1 MADITLFAAPGS
13 CSRVTTIVLEEIGV
27 PFTYE
32 LVRFM
37 KGFHKSPAYKAVN
50 PKGKV
55 PALVVDGEPLTENV
69 AIISY
74 LAATYPQAG
83 ILPAG
88 ASPMASARALADLCF
103 CSSTLHPLVT
113 RYFMSVKIGGE
124 DGAAAVKAVA
134 AEAIVENAALIEER
148 LSKGDWWLGAEWSAV
163 DAYLFW
169 VFGRFNGSGYD
180 LSPYPAWQ
188 AHAARMEARPAVQ
201 RALARDAAAQAL
213 LAAERAQMAPAGAPK
228 AA

>member
-55 PALVVDGEPLTENV
+55 PALVIDGEALTENV
-69 AIISY
+69 AILSW
-74 LAATYPQAG
+74 LAATYPQAQL
-83 ILPAG
+83 LPA
-88 ASPMASARALADLCF
+88 ASDPLQAARTLADLCY

-113 RYFMSVKIGGE
+113 RYCMPGKIGGE
-124 DGAAAVKAVA
+124 EGAATVKAVGT
-134 AEAIVENAALIEER
+134 EAMKENAALIDQR
-148 LSKGDWWLGAEWSAV
+148 LSGCDWWYGDAWSAL
-163 DAYLFW
+163 DAYLYW
-169 VFGRFNGSGYD
+169 VFGRLNGAGYD
-180 LSPYPAWQ
+180 FAPYPNWQ
-188 AHAARMEARPAVQ
+188 AHAARMQGRPAVQ
-201 RALARDAAAQAL
+201 RALARDEAAQAQ
-213 LAAERAQMAPAGAPK
+213 LATERAQMGPGGAPK